1 MKNLLAFLLN
11 SKNKFYLNYVV
22 LGAIPVAV
30 CLAYTYNLWWWLLAG
45 FLYSKTISI
54 FGTQIGLHRYFAHKS
69 FKTNRI
75 GHIFLT
81 YVSIL
86 TAQSGPVVWANIHNY
101 HHMHSDTTRDIHSP
115 VQKGFWYV
123 SLFWY
128 TMPKLGGLDHLHKI
142 VIQPNSWSTD
152 KHVAIAEKYY
162 LHIWLILA
170 TILTLITWKLTVFI
184 LLFGGGLSL
193 FSANCI
199 INGLSHIKL
208 PGSYRNYET
217 QDNSYNNKLIQM
229 FFGGEGLH
237 NNHHRY
243 PGRYSQAIKPG
254 ERDVP
259 AWFIKHFFLIKT

>member
-1 MKNLLAFLLN
+1 M
-11 SKNKFYLNYVV
+11 
-22 LGAIPVAV
+22 LGAIPVALV
-30 CLAYTYNLWWWLLAG
+30 VAYAYNLWWWVLAG
-45 FLYSKTISI
+45 FLYSKAISI
-54 FGTQIGLHRYFAHKS
+54 FGTQIGLHRYFAHRS
-69 FKTNRI
+69 FKTGPW

-81 YVSIL
+81 YVSTL
-86 TAQSGPVVWANIHNY
+86 TAQSGPVVWSSIHNY
-101 HHMHSDTTRDIHSP
+101 HHQHSDTARDIHSP
-115 VQKGFWYV
+115 VKSSFWYV

-128 TMPKLGGLDHLHKI
+128 TRPSLGGLQKI
-142 VIQPNSWSTD
+142 HQVVMQTPNAWIKD

-162 LHIWLILA
+162 LHIWLALA
-170 TILTLITWKLTVFI
+170 TILTIFTWKLTLFI

-193 FSANCI
+193 FSANCV

-208 PGSYRNYET
+208 PGSYRNYDT
-217 QDNSYNNKLIQM
+217 SDNSYNNKIIQM

-254 ERDVP
+254 ERDLP